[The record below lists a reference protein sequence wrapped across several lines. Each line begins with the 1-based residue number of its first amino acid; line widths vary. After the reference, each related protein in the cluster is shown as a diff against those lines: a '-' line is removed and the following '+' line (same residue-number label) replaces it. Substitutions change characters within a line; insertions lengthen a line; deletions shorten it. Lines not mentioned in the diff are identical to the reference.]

1 MFVVTGGKG
10 GWDYDGVILDSTET
24 FDPLLGSWASSGQSG
39 AKLPRPMFGL
49 RAEIIDGRLLFF
61 GITIN
66 KFLVIIPIVS
76 STIIITKVLTKVSQ
90 MSYQNFDL
98 MSF

>member
-10 GWDYDGVILDSTET
+10 GWAYDGVILDSTET

-39 AKLPRPMFGL
+39 AKLPRPMCGL

-61 GITIN
+61 GINIF
-66 KFLVIIPIVS
+66 KFLVIIPSLKHKYHNKGSNQSPTNVKS
-76 STIIITKVLTKVSQ
+76 KL
-90 MSYQNFDL
+90 
-98 MSF
+98 